1 MHRHRI
7 RAIKEGITMSATRT
21 YYHGTRKKN
30 VPSILKRG
38 LIPKKPK
45 WVSEFEPK
53 GIFMWGSLESAMH
66 HVADGEVIFEVHV
79 PVDCQVHKRR
89 NDGESLVGKG
99 YEFIVLERIAP
110 DNLRI
115 VHEEPEIP
123 GDC

>member
-1 MHRHRI
+1 M
-7 RAIKEGITMSATRT
+7 GATRT
-21 YYHGTRKKN
+21 YYHGTLKKN

-45 WVSEFEPK
+45 WVSSEPK
-53 GIFMWGSLESAMH
+53 GIFMWGSLESAMN
-66 HVADGEVIFEVHV
+66 HVCGGEVILEVHV
-79 PVDCQVHKRR
+79 PVDCQIYKRR
-89 NDGESLVGKG
+89 NDGESVEKAKG
-99 YEFIVLERIAP
+99 YEYFVRERIAP